1 MASDVVSWHG
11 RGHSRQSRGRGYNRS
26 PTSGNSYRKFRAT
39 NYSRLCWPARAL
51 AEALI
56 ADPCSHSSIHRRR
69 LTTSTAQR
77 GRWRICIESLRSS
90 PDSPSSFAA
99 SRSVA
104 MTRQPSR
111 AKAAAVARPI
121 PAPAA
126 VMSAVFP
133 CKRVKEY
140 HTVSEKEQLSAS
152 RLQPRIFRFIWSA
165 NLTSFERSTTAE
177 PLGTSE

>member
-111 AKAAAVARPI
+111 AKATAVARPDTGSGRGDECSL
-121 PAPAA
+121 P
-126 VMSAVFP
+126 F
-133 CKRVKEY
+133 
-140 HTVSEKEQLSAS
+140 VSES
-152 RLQPRIFRFIWSA
+152 RNIIQFPKRSSFRPADFSREFSD
-165 NLTSFERSTTAE
+165 SFGART
-177 PLGTSE
+177 